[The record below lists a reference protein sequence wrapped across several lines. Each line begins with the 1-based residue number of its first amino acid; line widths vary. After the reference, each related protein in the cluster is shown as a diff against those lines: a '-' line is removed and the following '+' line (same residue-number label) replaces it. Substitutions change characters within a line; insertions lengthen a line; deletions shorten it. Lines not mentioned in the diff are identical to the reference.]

1 MTTTTGTNGRL
12 GNQIIRNLA
21 VSLLAKKHDLC
32 VYYYN
37 NDLINTLGIELFTGK
52 NTYRDGKEL
61 NDDNYFSIYNCDSID
76 YNLNPNKH
84 FFQSNKIIK
93 FLHKHIHSEHVKYT
107 IIQKNPFNERYNTNR
122 DVFLHIRLGDVAH
135 HNPGLQYYLNTLKH
149 ISFDKLFISTDE
161 KDHDIV
167 KTVMLHYPSANV
179 VTYDEINTFQFASTC
194 KNIILSHG
202 SFSAVIGY
210 LSFFSTIYYPEYEAG
225 KLWYGDMFSIENWIK
240 CSVK

>member
-1 MTTTTGTNGRL
+1 MTTTIGTNGRL

-32 VYYYN
+32 VYYN

-84 FFQSNKIIK
+84 FFQSKEITT

-107 IIQKNPFNERYNTNR
+107 IIQKNPFNERYNANR

-135 HNPGLQYYLNTLKH
+135 HTPGLQYYLNTLKH

-161 KDHDIV
+161 IDHDIV
-167 KTVMLHYPSANV
+167 KTVMLHYPSANL

-210 LSFFSTIYYPEYEAG
+210 LSFYSTIYYPEYEAG